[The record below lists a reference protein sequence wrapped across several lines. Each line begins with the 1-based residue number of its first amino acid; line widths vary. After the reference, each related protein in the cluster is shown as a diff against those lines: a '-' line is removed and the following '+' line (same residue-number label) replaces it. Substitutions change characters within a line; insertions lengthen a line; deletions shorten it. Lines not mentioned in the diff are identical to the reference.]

1 MRAAARAAVSLLVIA
16 LVGSPVS
23 AAPSTAEREARHS
36 FQAAEAHFRG
46 GRFADALA
54 AYQAG
59 YDKAPLPG
67 FLINIAQC
75 HRRLGDLRKARAT
88 YQKFMMVAPDSPHL
102 PEVKALI
109 SELDKLIADLNDDV
123 APPPSE
129 EVATETPTD
138 PAAAAAPFPVATTS
152 PLVPAAPTPPTD
164 RSLLASTANPPG
176 APEPATHKS
185 RWWLWTAV
193 GVAVAGGAAAA
204 FMLTRAPETTT
215 LHEGTLGTLRR

>member
-1 MRAAARAAVSLLVIA
+1 VRAAARAALSLLVIVLLA
-16 LVGSPVS
+16 SPVS
-23 AAPSTAEREARHS
+23 AGPSTAEREARHS

-46 GRFADALA
+46 GRFSEALA

-102 PEVKALI
+102 PEVKTLI
-109 SELDKLIADLNDDV
+109 SELDKLLADLNDET
-123 APPPSE
+123 ALPPSE
-129 EVATETPTD
+129 EVATEAPVD
-138 PAAAAAPFPVATTS
+138 PSAAAPSPAVTTS
-152 PLVPAAPTPPTD
+152 ALVAAAPRPPAD
-164 RSLLASTANPPG
+164 RPLLASTADPAG

-185 RWWLWTAV
+185 HWWLWTAV
-193 GVAVAGGAAAA
+193 GVAVAGGAVAA
-204 FMLTRAPETTT
+204 FALTRSPETTT